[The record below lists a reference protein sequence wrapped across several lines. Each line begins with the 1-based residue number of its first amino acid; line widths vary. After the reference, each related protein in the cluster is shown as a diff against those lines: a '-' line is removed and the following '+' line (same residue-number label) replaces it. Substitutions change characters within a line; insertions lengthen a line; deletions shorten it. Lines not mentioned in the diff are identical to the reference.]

1 MSSGVQAGADQ
12 LVEGWDE
19 QGAEASAGA
28 GVGEVD
34 GARRQGWRVS
44 ISSSSPAGI
53 AGSFFSVA
61 TLLIVCTRIA
71 LAATT
76 DMRVVKFAGRG
87 KRVICRR
94 CSGAGTSITP
104 LDTDSPAPA
113 ALSCRNGDVL

>member
-1 MSSGVQAGADQ
+1 MRNR
-12 LVEGWDE
+12 GWC
-19 QGAEASAGA
+19 
-28 GVGEVD
+28 
-34 GARRQGWRVS
+34 VS
-44 ISSSSPAGI
+44 IGTFSPAGI

-87 KRVICRR
+87 KRVSCRR

-104 LDTDSPAPA
+104 LDADSPASA
-113 ALSCRNGDVL
+113 ALPYCGTGALEH